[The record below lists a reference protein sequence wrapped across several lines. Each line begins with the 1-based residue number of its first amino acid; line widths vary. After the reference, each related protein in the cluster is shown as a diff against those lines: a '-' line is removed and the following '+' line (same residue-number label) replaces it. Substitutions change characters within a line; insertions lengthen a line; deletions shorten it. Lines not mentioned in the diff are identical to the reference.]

1 MNPSDELALDDA
13 HALMM
18 AALDG
23 ECSEAER
30 RRLETH
36 LATRPDLQA
45 EWARLQ
51 RVKEVTMTMGVA
63 RPPEEFWDQFRRS
76 ALHRSERGV
85 AWTLIAVGA
94 GILAVS
100 ALWAWIEA
108 WLAADIPWLL
118 KLASGALAV
127 GIALLV
133 VSVLRE
139 RWVLS
144 RRDPYAKEIER

>member
-1 MNPSDELALDDA
+1 MPRIPSSLPANPLNRDQV
-13 HALMM
+13 
-18 AALDG
+18 
-23 ECSEAER
+23 
-30 RRLETH
+30 
-36 LATRPDLQA
+36 QA
-45 EWARLQ
+45 IEQLSKLWWLWL
-51 RVKEVTMTMGVA
+51 V
-63 RPPEEFWDQFRRS
+63 F
-76 ALHRSERGV
+76 GV